1 MHVVEPSA
9 AQVAAVPTPSAH
21 VGGAGTASTP
31 FLIMQQQQ
39 RDSALSKRQHS
50 GVLGSFFTVSSTFIL
65 RFVAGAYSGRS
76 GQNVWY

>member
-9 AQVAAVPTPSAH
+9 AQAVAVPTPPAPA
-21 VGGAGTASTP
+21 GAAGTASTP

-50 GVLGSFFTVSSTFIL
+50 GVLGSFFTVSSAFIC
-65 RFVAGAYSGRS
+65 RFFCANSGRS
-76 GQNVWY
+76 GQIVWY